1 MTVLNR
7 TKNAC
12 STRVF
17 CHQLHQRTVLNSGV
31 PQLKKLN
38 KDDSETIAQRIRPLV
53 GGQNVSLA
61 EAVRSQHG
69 KVPYLERL
77 KFETTT
83 SVLRSM
89 QSEQPNGKLHWKL
102 ISSQIN
108 SRDIPESFPI
118 LSIAI
123 PQSFQNHSRA
133 IPEPFQCHFMT
144 IPGSFQ
150 GHSFAILVP
159 FQCHSSTIPL
169 QF

>member
-69 KVPYLERL
+69 TAP
-77 KFETTT
+77 FETNLPLQFYPPC
-83 SVLRSM
+83 SK
-89 QSEQPNGKLHWKL
+89 PHGKLRWKL
-102 ISSQIN
+102 ISTQIN
-108 SRDIPESFPI
+108 SRNIPEPFPI

-123 PQSFQNHSRA
+123 PESFQNHSSA
-133 IPEPFQCHFMT
+133 IPE
-144 IPGSFQ
+144 
-150 GHSFAILVP
+150 
-159 FQCHSSTIPL
+159 
-169 QF
+169 

>member
-12 STRVF
+12 RTKIFS
-17 CHQLHQRTVLNSGV
+17 HQLHQRTVLNSGV

-83 SVLRSM
+83 SILRSM

-123 PQSFQNHSRA
+123 PESFQNHSRA
-133 IPEPFQCHFMT
+133 IPEPFQGHFMT
-144 IPGSFQ
+144 IPGSFHD
-150 GHSFAILVP
+150 HSRV
-159 FQCHSSTIPL
+159 IPL
-169 QF
+169 LF

>member
-69 KVPYLERL
+69 TDP
-77 KFETTT
+77 FETNSLPLQFYPRCSKNSHMESYVGSLYPHKLFPETF
-83 SVLRSM
+83 
-89 QSEQPNGKLHWKL
+89 QSLFRFFLLP
-102 ISSQIN
+102 
-108 SRDIPESFPI
+108 F
-118 LSIAI
+118 
-123 PQSFQNHSRA
+123 QSLYRA
-133 IPEPFQCHFMT
+133 IPEPFQ
-144 IPGSFQ
+144 S
-150 GHSFAILVP
+150 HSRVISGPLLCNSRA
-159 FQCHSSTIPL
+159 IPL